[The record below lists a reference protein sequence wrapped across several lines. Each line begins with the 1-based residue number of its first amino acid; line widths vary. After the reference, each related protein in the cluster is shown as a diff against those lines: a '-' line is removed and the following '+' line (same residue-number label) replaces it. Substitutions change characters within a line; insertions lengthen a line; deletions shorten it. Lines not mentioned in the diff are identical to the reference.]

1 MLVLLSGNGPRHPA
15 ALKCGTYMHTYLY
28 AYRHTC
34 THPSQIPHTS
44 MLHTMLTE
52 EKIRTFFPLLLMP
65 ESPNIAAGES
75 NFITQTLQTRF
86 QLSEFYVL
94 EILLE

>member
-1 MLVLLSGNGPRHPA
+1 MLPT
-15 ALKCGTYMHTYLY
+15 K
-28 AYRHTC
+28 
-34 THPSQIPHTS
+34 
-44 MLHTMLTE
+44 LTE
-52 EKIRTFFPLLLMP
+52 EKVRTFFPLLLMP

-75 NFITQTLQTRF
+75 GFITQTLQTRF

>member
-1 MLVLLSGNGPRHPA
+1 
-15 ALKCGTYMHTYLY
+15 
-28 AYRHTC
+28 
-34 THPSQIPHTS
+34 

-65 ESPNIAAGES
+65 ESPNIDAGES